1 MKVLPSAMELKS
13 DNCIASIIQSD
24 IQYIV
29 QKEKLRARL
38 IETTMSEEKEDEETH
53 LLRSRSSERKSR
65 IRFSTIETRQ
75 FNRTLGDNPACRH
88 GPPVCLDWDYVDA
101 ESVSIDEYEAKC
113 VRRPEN
119 ELYLSTFIRRRMM
132 SVEFGYT
139 IPELEQAEKS
149 IKKIQKS
156 RLKTKN
162 ERLKGKRSQM
172 SCY

>member
-1 MKVLPSAMELKS
+1 MAPKS
-13 DNCIASIIQSD
+13 NDYSTSRMHSD
-24 IQYIV
+24 IQGIM
-29 QKEKLRARL
+29 QKEKLITRV

-53 LLRSRSSERKSR
+53 LLRASSSERKNR

-88 GPPVCLDWDYVDA
+88 GPPVCLDWDYVDQA
-101 ESVSIDEYEAKC
+101 SVSIDEYEAKC
-113 VRRPEN
+113 VRRPDH
-119 ELYLSTFIRRRMM
+119 ELYLSTFVRRRMM

-162 ERLKGKRSQM
+162 ERLKGKKSQM